1 MQAGEK
7 SSISNKA
14 NRFPTVF
21 DWVGFIIGMIVT
33 LWLSYNIWYWADL
46 QQNLPDTESTDTTF
60 LVVIGGLFTSSLTT
74 IILGT
79 VWIRQHHNRFRA
91 VLHHSLHEFRF
102 QKLSAET
109 LRQLELHDPQIIP
122 SLKLAQDEIQLV
134 RQYADQLRNGKAEL
148 PTPASS
154 DSPIHQ
160 ALGIIHQSL
169 LISHQ
174 ENSEQAQLEESL
186 TGVQRLLAAN
196 SEIYASAQSLVSNLS
211 RTTNAKYIFFWLTG
225 DLQYIRLT
233 ATFPISDTTIKITE
247 SAFGEGL
254 AGQCALE
261 RSIISTPIT
270 SIQKINGATYGFA
283 VPLLFGNEVIGV
295 IEFGFDQAPDAPTR
309 DFLER
314 IAPLT
319 ASHFSHLLL
328 TEKVNLVEKD
338 KERMATF
345 LKDAETEKQK
355 VLSYLD
361 DAEKRLQSVELSQ
374 SGQLKALSSA
384 TVYYEIDLNG
394 FIIFAN
400 ERFAEL
406 CGLNV
411 KDLTGSKHDFN
422 WNKSNGDAYANLFD
436 SVWIQLSEGKVWQGM
451 IEKKNAIGQMYW
463 VNATI
468 APVLNADGQPV
479 KYLCIEFD
487 ITNQK
492 QQEARFQEAS
502 ADYQKQQL
510 ELDEQASKL
519 QASQEEIKRT
529 QLELSG
535 LINSLNNAGIVSET
549 DIQGRI
555 ITINDN
561 FLRITKYSREE
572 LIGENHR
579 LLKSGHQ
586 SDDIFE
592 TLWKTVAKGQ
602 VWKGEFKNRARDG
615 SYFWVSATITP
626 VFNENNQIIKYI
638 SVSYNISAQKLQDE
652 QLRAAL
658 QLSQAQ
664 EAELR
669 INAEELQNAQA
680 EMRKTQ
686 LELRGQI
693 GALNNAGIVAE
704 TDLRGNVTFVND
716 AFCELSKYAREEL
729 IKKNHRMLKSGF
741 HPDEYFI
748 ELWENISKGKVWKGK
763 FKNRASDGTFYW
775 VISTITPV
783 LGFDGKPVKYIG
795 VSFEM
800 TAIVSQEEQL
810 KDALERSQSQE
821 EALRRNEQKMLETQI
836 ELKGQVS
843 ALHNSAIVSETDPA
857 GNIISVNDQFII
869 ISRYLREELLGQNHR
884 ILKSDAHDEGFFKN
898 MWQTISEGKIWKGEM
913 KNIAKD
919 GTEYW
924 VTATIAPV
932 LDTDNHPIKYIGI
945 QYDIST
951 IKTQQAK
958 LKDALTLSENQAI
971 EIRDKQQ
978 QMDSIFSNIP
988 GIIYRR
994 LPDSLWTMIL
1004 ISDHVEDIIG
1014 ISAGDFIHHRR
1025 SYIELIHPEDIFI
1038 LNKGIEEALQN
1049 RTSFNLTYR
1058 LYNAR
1063 REMIWVREEGRGV
1076 FNEFGNLIY
1085 VDGAIFD
1092 VTIQK
1097 KLEENLRRTLEQS
1110 QRQQIQLEENAH
1122 VMKVQQ
1128 INLAGQIS
1136 ALNNAGIVSE
1146 TDAEGNIIYVN
1157 DEAILRWGFAKDEL
1171 IGQNHRILKSKEH
1184 DADFYAKMWLTIT
1197 NGNVWKG
1204 VIKNRTKDESEY
1216 WSLLTITPVLD
1227 IDQKPTKFIAVA
1239 YDITREKRQA
1249 HRIKILLEDTK
1260 KKEIELRNYAEAL
1273 EKIQEN
1279 ILHSQAELAGHMEAI
1294 NQTAIVTET
1303 DESGRI
1309 ISINDFG
1316 LKVWGFNR
1324 SEVIGH
1330 RHNII
1335 KSDAQDERFF
1345 ADLWLT
1351 ISSGKLWQGIIH
1363 NRTKNGTPFTVKLTI
1378 KPILDHNNQPIR
1390 YVGIGFVMEAQ
1401 AAVATNTDTSALESF
1416 YQHQLLFLNNKITEL
1431 EQQLFKKNAVFS
1443 PDDLPFAAAWV
1454 DDTGIILSSNQN
1466 YREIIQYSDTN
1477 GHAFSIRELLA
1488 PLQWE
1493 ALVSSSQSS
1502 MPLPMVSLSEEAKQ
1516 HISIGIKPNLG
1527 NNRPQGTF
1535 LHVLFPVN

>member
-1 MQAGEK
+1 MQSDEK
-7 SSISNKA
+7 SNINYKS
-14 NRFPTVF
+14 NRFPTVY

-33 LWLSYNIWYWADL
+33 CWLSYNIWYWTDL
-46 QQNLPDTESTDTTF
+46 QQNLPDADAADASF
-60 LVVIGGLFTSSLTT
+60 IVIIGGLFALTLLSLIFGT
-74 IILGT
+74 I
-79 VWIRQHHNRFRA
+79 WIRQHQNRFKDIIFHTLR
-91 VLHHSLHEFRF
+91 EFRL
-102 QKLSAET
+102 QKLSPEIT
-109 LRQLELHDPQIIP
+109 RLLEEQEPRLLAP
-122 SLKLAQDEIQLV
+122 LKHAQDEIFSL
-134 RQYADQLRNGKAEL
+134 RQYAQQLQKGQPEL
-148 PTPASS
+148 PTLSS

-160 ALGIIHQSL
+160 ALGIIHHSW
-169 LISHQ
+169 ITYH
-174 ENSEQAQLEESL
+174 EEIKEQQRLEELL
-186 TGVQRLLAAN
+186 TGIQRLLATNA
-196 SEIYASAQSLVSNLS
+196 EIHPSAQSLVSFLS
-211 RTTNAKYIFFWLTG
+211 RSTNAKYIFFWLTN
-225 DLQYIRLT
+225 DPQYIRLT

-247 SAFGEGL
+247 SALGEGL

-261 RSIISTPIT
+261 RNIISTPIT

-283 VPLLFGNEVIGV
+283 VPLVFGNEIIGV
-295 IEFGFDQAPDAPTR
+295 IECGMDQAPPIATET
-309 DFLER
+309 FLER
-314 IAPLT
+314 VAPL
-319 ASHFSHLLL
+319 AAAHFAYLLL
-328 TEKVNLVEKD
+328 NQKLKHAENEKEHMVKLLRES
-338 KERMATF
+338 
-345 LKDAETEKQK
+345 ETEKQK
-355 VLSYLD
+355 TLSYLD
-361 DAEKRLQSVELSQ
+361 EAEKRLQSVESAQ

-406 CGLNV
+406 CKLPV
-411 KDLTGSKHDFN
+411 KDIEGHKHDFN
-422 WNKSNGDAYANLFD
+422 WNKTNGEAYADLFD
-436 SVWIQLSEGKVWQGM
+436 SVWIQLSDGKVWQGL
-451 IEKKNAIGQMYW
+451 IEKKNADGQRYW

-468 APVLNADGQPV
+468 APVFNADNQPV

-487 ITNQK
+487 ITEQK
-492 QQEARFQEAS
+492 LQEARFQEAS
-502 ADYQKQQL
+502 ANYQKQQL

-519 QASQEEIKRT
+519 QASQDEIKRT

-535 LINSLNNAGIVSET
+535 LINSLNNAAIVSET

-561 FLRITKYSREE
+561 FLRISKYSREE

-586 SDDIFE
+586 PDDVFE
-592 TLWKTVAKGQ
+592 TLWKTVSKGQ
-602 VWKGEFKNRARDG
+602 VWKGEFKNRAKDG

-704 TDLRGNVTFVND
+704 TDLRGNITFVND
-716 AFCELSKYAREEL
+716 AFCELSKYTREEL

-763 FKNRASDGTFYW
+763 FKNRACDGTFYW

-810 KDALERSQSQE
+810 KEALERSQSQE

-843 ALHNSAIVSETDPA
+843 ALHNSAIVSETDPS

-869 ISRYLREELLGQNHR
+869 ISRYLREELIGQNHR
-884 ILKSDAHDEGFFKN
+884 ILKSDAHDEAFFKN
-898 MWQTISEGKIWKGEM
+898 MWQTISEGRIWKGEM
-913 KNIAKD
+913 KNKAKD

-932 LDTDNHPIKYIGI
+932 LDTDNRPIKYIGI

-958 LKDALTLSENQAI
+958 LKDALTLAESQAI

-1014 ISAGDFIHHRR
+1014 IPASDFIHHRR

-1038 LNKGIEEALQN
+1038 LNQGIEEALQN

-1110 QRQQIQLEENAH
+1110 QRQQIQLEENARI
-1122 VMKVQQ
+1122 MQEQQ

-1146 TDAEGNIIYVN
+1146 TDVDGKITYVN
-1157 DEAILRWGFAKDEL
+1157 DEAVLTWGYTKDEL

-1184 DADFYAKMWLTIT
+1184 DTDFYAKMWLTIT

-1227 IDQKPTKFIAVA
+1227 NDHKPMKFIAVA

-1249 HRIKILLEDTK
+1249 HRIKVLLEDTK

-1279 ILHSQAELAGHMEAI
+1279 ILNSQAELTGHMEAI
-1294 NQTAIVTET
+1294 NQAAIVTET
-1303 DESGRI
+1303 DETGRI
-1309 ISINDFG
+1309 ISINEYG
-1316 LKVWGFNR
+1316 LKIWGYSR

-1335 KSDAQDERFF
+1335 KSNQHDDSFF
-1345 ADLWLT
+1345 AEMWQT
-1351 ISSGKLWQGIIH
+1351 ISSGRTWQGIIH
-1363 NRTKNGTPFTVKLTI
+1363 NQDKQGKSFSIKQTI
-1378 KPILDHNNQPIR
+1378 QPVLDHHSQPIR
-1390 YVGIGFVMEAQ
+1390 YIGIGFVIENQ
-1401 AAVATNTDTSALESF
+1401 PNELDNIDTSGLESF

-1443 PDDLPFAAAWV
+1443 PDELPFAAAWI
-1454 DDTGIILSSNQN
+1454 DATGTILSSNQI
-1466 YREIIQYSDTN
+1466 YREIIRYHDTN
-1477 GHAFSIRELLA
+1477 GHAFSIREILTSE
-1488 PLQWE
+1488 QWE
-1493 ALVSSSQSS
+1493 ELIGSSLNKKAI
-1502 MPLPMVSLSEEAKQ
+1502 PILSFSDELK
-1516 HISIGIKPNLG
+1516 HISIGFKSKS
-1527 NNRPQGTF
+1527 NNMPDSDIV